1 MTAKLRKTLI
11 LLSIVAIIPMITIW
25 TWTADLRKENRRLKA
40 TLQSVSQEVP
50 LPREPTVIQV
60 PTDDGRFAAETAAM
74 NLRLKELST
83 LYPKIMAEIRN
94 LDIKPERTVQVTNHY
109 TENEKHITTLVRDTI
124 IRDTV
129 RVRVFDYEDGYYS
142 VKGIAEADT
151 QRVSITSRDT
161 LMQVVFRG
169 KREKPRRWIF
179 SPRQLEQRV
188 ALKNPNAVVE
198 YSQIIQLMDK

>member
-25 TWTADLRKENRRLKA
+25 TWTADLRKENHRLKE
-40 TLQSVSQEVP
+40 TLQTVSQEVP

>member
-1 MTAKLRKTLI
+1 
-11 LLSIVAIIPMITIW
+11 MITIW
-25 TWTADLRKENRRLKA
+25 TWTADLRKENRRLKE
-40 TLQSVSQEVP
+40 TLQTVSQEVP
-50 LPREPTVIQV
+50 LPSEPTVIQV

-188 ALKNPNAVVE
+188 APKNPNAVVE

>member
-1 MTAKLRKTLI
+1 M
-11 LLSIVAIIPMITIW
+11 
-25 TWTADLRKENRRLKA
+25 
-40 TLQSVSQEVP
+40 
-50 LPREPTVIQV
+50 
-60 PTDDGRFAAETAAM
+60 
-74 NLRLKELST
+74 
-83 LYPKIMAEIRN
+83 
-94 LDIKPERTVQVTNHY
+94 DIKPERTVQVTNHY

>member
-25 TWTADLRKENRRLKA
+25 TWTADLRKENRRLKE
-40 TLQSVSQEVP
+40 TLQTVSQEVP

-74 NLRLKELST
+74 NLRLKELSA

-94 LDIKPERTVQVTNHY
+94 LDIKPQRTVQVTNHY

-198 YSQIIQLMDK
+198 YSQIIQLMDR